1 MNTNDLVIYGND
13 TLQFYVYPDEKIVL
27 FNKELFVKMLSL
39 LW

>member
-1 MNTNDLVIYGND
+1 MNTNDLVIHD

-27 FNKELFVKMLSL
+27 FNKELFVKILSL